1 MIIGTPK
8 ELKSGERRVGIDP
21 YWVGIFVQR
30 GHKVL
35 MEKNAGFLSGFNDQD
50 YIEAGA
56 EIIDTKEM
64 LWAEAEMIIK
74 VKELEPQEFSLPK
87 QGQILYSFIHLGEEE
102 NMDEFTLLKDSGATI
117 IAFEHLIDNNV
128 KLALAPMSELA
139 AWNAAI
145 QMAKLL
151 YEPAGSMGI
160 ALGNFS
166 GFSSGRITILGG
178 GTVGQF
184 AAKTLIG
191 IGAEVTILE
200 KNYNRIVELKKYFEG
215 SARVLYSNDENLKLS
230 LKESVGLINALY
242 PGLGCSNLV
251 TREHLRLMPE
261 RAVIID
267 VGGGNVIETMRCT
280 KLEDPTFI
288 EENRIHYF
296 VDNSPAQMPKIA
308 SKILANIT
316 IPYGIIIAD
325 KGILHAAG
333 DHAVIKNAVNFY
345 HGKLVHPEVAAM
357 HRVEAEPFI

>member
-1 MIIGTPK
+1 MIIGIPK

-21 YWVGIFVQR
+21 YWTGIFVR
-30 GHKVL
+30 KGHKVL
-35 MEKNAGFLSGFNDQD
+35 IEKEAGVLSGFGDKD

-56 EIIDTKEM
+56 KIIDTREI
-64 LWAEAEMIIK
+64 LWADAEMIIK
-74 VKELEPQEFSLPK
+74 VKELEPQEYALP
-87 QGQILYSFIHLGEEE
+87 QNGQILYSFIHLGEEE
-102 NMDEFTLLKDSGATI
+102 DMKVFTLLKESGATV

-151 YEPAGSMGI
+151 YEPEGSMGI

-166 GFSSGRITILGG
+166 GFPSARITILGG

-191 IGAEVTILE
+191 IGAEITILE

-215 SARVLYSNDENLKLS
+215 SARVLYSNDENLRLS
-230 LKESVGLINALY
+230 LGESVGLINALY
-242 PGLGCSNLV
+242 PGPGCINLV
-251 TREHLRLMPE
+251 TREHLTLMPE
-261 RAVIID
+261 KSVIID
-267 VGGGNVIETMRCT
+267 VGGGNVIETMRYT

-288 EENRIHYF
+288 EENRIHYC
-296 VDNSPAQMPKIA
+296 VDNSPAQMAKTA

-325 KGILHAAG
+325 KGLIEAAK
-333 DHAVIKNAVNFY
+333 VNPIIKNAINFY
-345 HGKLVHPEVAAM
+345 NRKVVHPEIAVM
-357 HRVEAEPFI
+357 HQAEVE